1 MSRRAS
7 ESRRLF
13 RLKRYPIVNDLQ
25 QGILDYVAAF
35 ADQHPCVAAI
45 YIFGSVAHGETH
57 QAKDVDLA
65 IYYLPG
71 LHKDNRLTDSYEELQ
86 LELKNWEVEGG
97 KRFGKR
103 FKFERRY
110 INDLGNDALRAVLR
124 AASKPVAVKGKAI
137 MVATPLNLNA

>member
-1 MSRRAS
+1 M
-7 ESRRLF
+7 
-13 RLKRYPIVNDLQ
+13 RYPIVNDLQ
-25 QGILDYVAAF
+25 QGILDYAAAF
-35 ADQHPCVAAI
+35 ADQHACVAAI

-65 IYYLPG
+65 IYYLPD

-86 LELKNWEVEGG
+86 LGLKNWEVEGG
-97 KRFGKR
+97 KRFGKL

-124 AASKPVAVKGKAI
+124 AARNPVAVKGKAI
-137 MVATPLNLNA
+137 MVASPLNLNA